1 MKFKLLCESVT
12 TKERAIFYY
21 DNKDNE
27 IRDEQDNRVVVND
40 LLNIDPCKARPF
52 VGFPYQKSTFLSKLK
67 IQLGLKC
74 NMKCSYCSQAKSRA
88 IPIKFTPAKALAN
101 LIKPWQKDNV
111 GNLIDLLQ
119 KRGIKIKPGGRV
131 ELWGGEPLV
140 YIKTLYKLVPRLR
153 ELYPDT
159 GFHMITNG
167 TLLTREIV
175 DWLVG
180 NRVSIS
186 ISHDAHGYSLRD
198 SVDPLKNS
206 KIKTVWLYAQEQ
218 FKKAG
223 LSFGFNVVI
232 TKENC
237 DIARVQEYFEKH
249 FVSGASFGFE
259 GIVQPSTLED
269 IFEPRDA
276 EILYENIKY
285 VLLFKPEAYGNLVL
299 TARKVL
305 ATLASNTPIENIWA
319 KCEAPR
325 SDVLTVDLEGNV
337 LSCQNYTKETH
348 KIGDLKDFYEI
359 ESDQFNHWSSSSDC
373 KECAVVQFC
382 KGGCPLENNFCQNDY
397 YYHFAIFK
405 AVWFLLFRAEILKIE
420 PIKESHEN

>member
-12 TKERAIFYY
+12 TKEPVIFCY

-27 IRDEQDNRVVVND
+27 IRDEQGNRVVVND
-40 LLNIDPCKARPF
+40 LLNIDPYKTRPF
-52 VGFPYQKSTFLSKLK
+52 TGFPYGKSISLSKLK

-74 NMKCSYCSQAKSRA
+74 NMHCAYCSQAQSRSISA
-88 IPIKFTPAKALAN
+88 KFAPAKALVN
-101 LIKPWQKDNV
+101 LIKPWQKDKI
-111 GNLIDLLQ
+111 GTLIEALQ
-119 KRGIKIKPGGRV
+119 KYAITIKPNGRI

-159 GFHMITNG
+159 DIHMITNG

-175 DWLVG
+175 DWLVA
-180 NRVSIS
+180 NRISIS

-218 FKKAG
+218 LTKAD

-237 DIARVQEYFEKH
+237 DIARVQEYFERY
-249 FVSGASFGFE
+249 FSADTSFGFE
-259 GIVQPSTLED
+259 GIVQPSRLED
-269 IFEPRDA
+269 IFEPSDA
-276 EILYENIKY
+276 EILYENIKH
-285 VLLFKPEAYGNLVL
+285 VLLYKQEAYGNLVL

-325 SDVLTVDLEGNV
+325 SDVLTVDLDGNV
-337 LSCQNYTKETH
+337 LSCQNFSKETH
-348 KIGDLKDFYEI
+348 KIGELKDFFDI
-359 ESDQFNHWSSSSDC
+359 ESDQFNHFSNRYGC
-373 KECAVVQFC
+373 KKCAVVQFC
-382 KGGCPLENNFCQNDY
+382 KGGCPLSESFCQNDY

-405 AVWFLLFRAEILKIE
+405 AVWFLLFQAEILKIK
-420 PIKESHEN
+420 PIEESHEN